1 MFTGIVEERGEVLD
15 LRVLDPSQESAPES
29 GQRITRLTVR
39 GPVVASDAGHGDSI
53 AVNGCCLTVVDVDP
67 GTGEFTVDVI
77 QETLRRTSLGKV
89 EPGAPVNLERSV
101 KVETRLSGHL
111 VQGHIDGTGMVLERQ
126 TDGEEVVIRIGVST
140 DLARYIAAK
149 GSIAVEGVSLT
160 VVEVQDHPEP
170 SFTIALIPTTLELT
184 TLGDIRPGDAVNLE
198 VDVIAKY
205 VERLLRHDLAHDVR
219 HDLGQETKA

>member
-1 MFTGIVEERGEVLD
+1 MFTGIVEERGEVVD
-15 LRVLDPSQESAPES
+15 LSVLDPSQES

-39 GPVVASDAGHGDSI
+39 GPIVTSDAGHGDSI
-53 AVNGCCLTVVDVDP
+53 AVNGCCLTVVDVDAT
-67 GTGEFTVDVI
+67 TGEFTVDVI

-89 EPGAPVNLERSV
+89 EPGTPVNLERSV
-101 KVETRLSGHL
+101 KAETRLSGHL
-111 VQGHIDGTGMVLERQ
+111 VQGHIDGTGMILERR
-126 TDGEEVVIRIGVST
+126 TDGDEVIIRIGVESS
-140 DLARYIAAK
+140 LARYIAAK

-160 VVEVQDHPEP
+160 VVDVQDHPEP

-184 TLGDIRPGDAVNLE
+184 TLGQVGPGDAVNLE

-205 VERLLRHDLAHDVR
+205 VERLLGHDSG